1 MTHLAGQTAVV
12 SGASRGIGA
21 EVAEL
26 LERAGARV
34 VRMARSL
41 EPRQGKTRW
50 DIPCDLTDLAAL
62 GEAAGSILESW
73 GTPGVVVNNAGAFL
87 LRPFEST
94 EVDELD
100 HQYAVNLRAPFA
112 VARAFLPRM
121 RQARSGILVT
131 VGSISD
137 HTPLPENA
145 AYASAKYALRGLH
158 EVLVEEYRGSG
169 VRLSLVSPG
178 PTDTA
183 AWDAVDPDTRPG
195 FLKRSEMLRPR
206 DVAEAIM
213 FVVSRPAG
221 VQVDWL
227 RLGPAPV
234 SVSP

>member
-1 MTHLAGQTAVV
+1 M
-12 SGASRGIGA
+12 
-21 EVAEL
+21 
-26 LERAGARV
+26 
-34 VRMARSL
+34 
-41 EPRQGKTRW
+41 
-50 DIPCDLTDLAAL
+50 
-62 GEAAGSILESW
+62 
-73 GTPGVVVNNAGAFL
+73 VNNAGAFL
-87 LRPFEST
+87 LCPFEST
-94 EVDELD
+94 EVEELD

-112 VARAFLPRM
+112 VARAFLPPM

-131 VGSISD
+131 VGSVSD

-158 EVLVEEYRGSG
+158 EVLVAEYRGSG

-183 AWDAVDPDTRPG
+183 AWDAADPDTRPG
-195 FLKRSEMLRPR
+195 FLKRAEMLRPR